1 MIRQGA
7 GSQSGQVRGKKQEP
21 WQHFEQEVAELVESL
36 DSGATVEPDAHL
48 TGLVSGATRQ
58 LDALVRG
65 QVVGQDITIAI
76 EAKRYKRPVSIG
88 TIDEFVAKLLDVGCD
103 RGVLYAAGGFSEAAL
118 SRASNA
124 RNPGIGCV
132 HLAPRADG
140 ALMLSCTGLGPVELA
155 FEEHLDRIV
164 GVHRTQEYD
173 AWLSSGVANLYRH

>member
-1 MIRQGA
+1 MIRQGV
-7 GSQSGQVRGKKQEP
+7 GTQRGQVRGKRQEP

-36 DSGATVEPDAHL
+36 DSGATVEPDAHV

-65 QVVGQDITIAI
+65 HVVGQDITIAV

-88 TIDEFVAKLLDVGCD
+88 TIDEFVGKLLDVGCD

-118 SRASNA
+118 SRASAA

-132 HLAPRADG
+132 LKFPRDVGHVFVMPRGRVG
-140 ALMLSCTGLGPVELA
+140 AAAWSRLG
-155 FEEHLDRIV
+155 
-164 GVHRTQEYD
+164 
-173 AWLSSGVANLYRH
+173 SGSRR